1 MQFGELLVARG
12 LVSAKNM
19 ATAHARHRRAGGRL
33 SDVLMEMR
41 LITQDVLVSVQEN
54 VAATAPPQPRSLA
67 ETGVN
72 VANLLGLMLRFMSLE
87 SRETAAEIMAALK
100 LPYGI
105 VEKLL
110 DEARGKSWIQAMG
123 MGLTGQASEPR
134 FTLSKEGRGA
144 LADAMSQSLYIG
156 PAPVPL
162 ELFTTQIERQR
173 LVSER
178 LDADELR
185 GGLGGLA
192 VPDHF
197 LRKLLPAINAGSSI
211 LLFGP
216 PGNGK
221 TSVASRISALFRD
234 LIWVPYAVEISGQI
248 MRVFDPGLHVPALSE
263 EDRALLGSEGLTSVA
278 YDDRFAL
285 CKRPFAIAG
294 GELTMEMLDLQ
305 FDTHTKFYDAP
316 LHVKALGG
324 VFLIDDFGRQRMN
337 PKELLNRWIVPMESR
352 MDFLKLH
359 SGKSFSFPFDELLIF
374 STNIDPKDIMDP
386 ALLRRIPYKI
396 KLFAPEMEEYRAIFA
411 HEAVSRGLTLEEGV
425 VDYAAALLTEGDFG
439 LAYFQ
444 PKFICQQAA
453 EVCRSFGM
461 APVVTRELTAE
472 ALSNLYVQIAD
483 LAGTREK

>member
-1 MQFGELLVARG
+1 MHFGEILVARG
-12 LVSAKNM
+12 LVSVADM
-19 ATAHARHRRAGGRL
+19 GAAHERHRRAGGRL
-33 SDVLMEMR
+33 SDVLTAMS
-41 LITQDVLVSVQEN
+41 LLSHADLLDAQEQ
-54 VAATAPPQPRSLA
+54 VTATAPLQPRSLA
-67 ETGVN
+67 ETGIN
-72 VANLLGLMLRFMSLE
+72 IANLLGLMLRLMSLE

-110 DEARGKSWIQAMG
+110 DEARNRSWIQAIG
-123 MGLTGQASEPR
+123 MGLTGNAAEPR
-134 FTLSKEGRGA
+134 YTLSQEGRGA
-144 LADAMSQSLYIG
+144 LADAMAQSLYMG

-162 ELFTTQIERQR
+162 EVFQAQVIRQR

-178 LDADELR
+178 MDAARLR

-221 TSVASRISALFRD
+221 TSVASRIAALFQD
-234 LIWVPYAVEISGQI
+234 LIYVPYAVEISGQI
-248 MRVFDPGLHVPALSE
+248 MRVFDPGLHVPVLSE

-285 CKRPFAIAG
+285 CRRPFAIAG

-352 MDFLKLH
+352 VDYLKLH

-374 STNIDPKDIMDP
+374 STNIDPKEIMDP

-396 KLFAPEMEEYRAIFA
+396 KLFAPDMAEYHTIFA
-411 HEAVSRGLTLEEGV
+411 VEAASRGLTLEDGV
-425 VDYAAALLTEGDFG
+425 VDYAASLLTEQGDFG

-453 EVCRSFGM
+453 EVCVSFGLE
-461 APVVTRELTAE
+461 PVVTHALAAE

-483 LAGTREK
+483 LAGA

>member
-1 MQFGELLVARG
+1 MQIGEILVARG
-12 LVSAKNM
+12 LISVADM
-19 ATAHARHRRAGGRL
+19 AIAHDRHRRAGGRL
-33 SDVLMEMR
+33 SDVLIDMR
-41 LITQDVLVSVQEN
+41 LLSKAALLDAQAQVS
-54 VAATAPPQPRSLA
+54 ATAPLQPRSLA
-67 ETGVN
+67 ETGVS
-72 VANLLGLMLRFMSLE
+72 VANLLGLMLRCMSLDT
-87 SRETAAEIMAALK
+87 RETAADIMHAMK

-105 VEKLL
+105 VERLL
-110 DEARGKSWIQAMG
+110 DEARNRSWVQAMG
-123 MGLTGQASEPR
+123 MGLTGHAAEPR
-134 FTLSKEGRGA
+134 YTLSKEGRSA
-144 LADAMSQSLYIG
+144 LADAMAQSHYVG

-162 ELFTTQIERQR
+162 EVFQAQVLRQR

-178 LDADELR
+178 LDAATLR

-221 TSVASRISALFRD
+221 TSVASRIAALFREV
-234 LIWVPYAVEISGQI
+234 IYVPYAVEIAGQV
-248 MRVFDPGLHVPALSE
+248 MRVFDPGLHVPVVSD

-285 CKRPFAIAG
+285 CRRPFAVAG

-352 MDFLKLH
+352 VDYLKLH

-411 HEAVSRGLTLEEGV
+411 VEAEKRGLTLADGV
-425 VDYAAALLTEGDFG
+425 VDYAASLLTEKGDFG

-444 PKFICQQAA
+444 PKFVCEQAA
-453 EVCRSFGM
+453 EMCQSFGLEM
-461 APVVTRELTAE
+461 VVTRELAAE

-483 LAGTREK
+483 LAG

>member
-1 MQFGELLVARG
+1 MQIGEILVAKG
-12 LVSAKNM
+12 LVSAPDM
-19 ATAHARHRRAGGRL
+19 ATAHHRQRHTGDRL
-33 SDVLMEMR
+33 ADVLLEMQ
-41 LITQDVLVSVQEN
+41 LMSQQSFLTAVKQVD
-54 VAATAPPQPRSLA
+54 ATAPLQPRTLV
-67 ETGVN
+67 ETGVS
-72 VANLLGLMLRFMSLE
+72 VANLLSLMLRVMSLE
-87 SRETAAEIMAALK
+87 TRETAASIMQAMK

-110 DEARGKSWIQAMG
+110 DEARKRSWVQAMG
-123 MGLTGQASEPR
+123 VGLSGQAAEPR
-134 FTLSKEGRGA
+134 FTLSQDGRAA
-144 LADAMSQSLYIG
+144 LDDAMAQSVYLG

-162 ELFTTQIERQR
+162 EVFQAQIARQR
-173 LVSER
+173 LVTER
-178 LDADELR
+178 LDAAGLR
-185 GGLGGLA
+185 AGLGGLA

-221 TSVASRISALFRD
+221 TSVASRIAALFREV
-234 LIWVPYAVEISGQI
+234 IFVPYAVEISGQI
-248 MRVFDPGLHVPALSE
+248 MRVFDPGLHVPVISE

-278 YDDRFAL
+278 YDDRFVL
-285 CKRPFAIAG
+285 CRRPFAVAG

-305 FDTHTKFYDAP
+305 FDPYTKFYDAP

-324 VFLIDDFGRQRMN
+324 VFLIDDFGRQRMD

-352 MDFLKLH
+352 VDYLKLH

-396 KLFAPEMEEYRAIFA
+396 KLFAPEMDEYRAIFA
-411 HEAVSRGLTLEEGV
+411 SEAKRRGLTLQHGV
-425 VDYAAALLTEGDFG
+425 VEYAAELLTERADFG

-444 PKFICQQAA
+444 PKFICEQAA
-453 EVCRSFGM
+453 EMCQSFGLT
-461 APVVTRELTAE
+461 PVVTRELAAE

-483 LAGTREK
+483 LAG